1 MTGRRALV
9 TGATRGIGKA
19 IALALAGPGWDVAI
33 TGRTSGPVRV
43 GTTRT
48 PAEGGPSPAGSTRRR
63 PGSGPRPAGGSSSCR
78 RPARPPVACAGPCD
92 RVIADWGGVD
102 LLVNNAVDTGPGS
115 MVPILDLPWLNWRPS
130 WTPTWWR
137 PLVLVQ
143 AVLPG
148 MLERGGGIIVNVT
161 SHTATADPPGP
172 VGQGGWGLGYAASK
186 AALHRFAP
194 LLAVEH
200 GCQGIRAFNVDPG
213 YVETERQL
221 VNAAALGLVGHY
233 TGAPPSVPAA
243 AVTWM
248 ADHPEEFDNGQTV
261 RAQKLALTHDLHPDW
276 RPARS
281 TLGPA
286 PRSNALGQ
294 LGAHRSGRIHGL
306 ALAVVDRP
314 VADGGHP
321 DAAEQLAGQV
331 EGIGSGHGEL
341 RPPSRIAPHVRQQR
355 RRLG

>member
-1 MTGRRALV
+1 VTSPVERIGLGRPGPVVVQWENAPTPTWLDRPAAGQRWPPVTIGPEGARRALV

-19 IALALAGPGWDVAI
+19 TAIALAGAGWDVAI
-33 TGRTSGPVRV
+33 TGRTQRAG
-43 GTTRT
+43 
-48 PAEGGPSPAGSTRRR
+48 EGRDHSDTGEGRSI
-63 PGSGPRPAGGSSSCR
+63 PGSLEETAAAIRSSGGAALSVAADLHDHRSLTDAA
-78 RPARPPVACAGPCD
+78 ARVMAE
-92 RVIADWGGVD
+92 WGGVD

-115 MVPILDLPWLNWRPS
+115 MVPILELSVAQLEAKLDANVVA
-130 WTPTWWR
+130 

-148 MLERGGGIIVNVT
+148 MIERGGGTIVNVT

-186 AALHRFAP
+186 AAVHRFAP

-200 GCQGIRAFNVDPG
+200 GGQGIRAFNLDPG

-243 AVTWM
+243 ALVWM
-248 ADHPEEFDNGQTV
+248 ADHTEELDNGQTV

-276 RPARS
+276 RPAR
-281 TLGPA
+281 
-286 PRSNALGQ
+286 
-294 LGAHRSGRIHGL
+294 
-306 ALAVVDRP
+306 
-314 VADGGHP
+314 
-321 DAAEQLAGQV
+321 
-331 EGIGSGHGEL
+331 
-341 RPPSRIAPHVRQQR
+341 
-355 RRLG
+355 